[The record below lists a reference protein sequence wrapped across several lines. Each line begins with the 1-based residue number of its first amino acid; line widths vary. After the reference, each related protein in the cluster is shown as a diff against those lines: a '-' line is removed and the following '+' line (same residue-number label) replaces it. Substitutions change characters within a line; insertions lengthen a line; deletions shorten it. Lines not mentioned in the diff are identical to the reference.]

1 MITRSVS
8 EARRNL
14 SALIE
19 LARKGE
25 DVVIIRDSKPVAA
38 LRPIDESDLELKPE
52 ITDAQFER
60 LVEWDRK
67 QPGKVFRSPDA
78 AVRYL
83 RREFQ
88 KKS

>member
-19 LARKGE
+19 LARRGE

-60 LVEWDRK
+60 LVEWDRA
-67 QPGKVFRSPDA
+67 QPGRTFHSPAA

-83 RREFQ
+83 Q
-88 KKS
+88 KEMKKRP